1 MVVLGLGIL
10 TACQAR
16 FEVEILKGSLHV
28 DIFIY
33 IFDFTSN
40 GRNLQKSLEGSIKI
54 CIIKGSPGQGY

>member
-1 MVVLGLGIL
+1 MVVWGLGIL

-16 FEVEILKGSLHV
+16 FKGEILKGSLHV

-40 GRNLQKSLEGSIKI
+40 GKNLQKSLEGSIKI